1 MEKLQHLLNIKHVY
15 FYFNIYKKIVTPFQ
29 KRKRGICVCVKTTIW
44 HPYTGVI
51 KTLRNGWLE
60 VPFCT
65 HVTKCISLLLTGFY
79 KNKRGIYIAVK
90 NHKAINNCNLKIG
103 CIFLQHLTF
112 HTLVTGF
119 RISIAPNSFVNVCNS
134 AIKWCNSIISFINFI
149 IFLFVTSCFLC
160 RRTIVLSL
168 KRIFWFSISLL
179 SPPAPFLLLFLHLS
193 APVPL

>member
-1 MEKLQHLLNIKHVY
+1 M
-15 FYFNIYKKIVTPFQ
+15 
-29 KRKRGICVCVKTTIW
+29 
-44 HPYTGVI
+44 I

-160 RRTIVLSL
+160 RRTIALSL
-168 KRIFWFSISLL
+168 KRIFDSPFPFWARLRRSFSCFFTFRLQFRCNPCIIKSSKSISILSGRLL
-179 SPPAPFLLLFLHLS
+179 PFPIEDWFRKLHIS
-193 APVPL
+193 